1 MHADSRPRWL
11 TITLAVSVLMAA
23 ALLGAASTLL
33 LVASDRDGGA
43 RPNAVDVGFA
53 QDMTVHHQQGV
64 AMATLARE
72 RSQDPGIRQ
81 LAFDIEHV
89 QTEQMG
95 RMRAWLGLWSQ
106 PISPAG
112 EHMTWMTG
120 AGHDHGRA
128 VDGQAQQPVM
138 PGMATSRELER
149 LRSLSGPDFDNY
161 FLQLMIRHH
170 QGGAPMMRVAAERAS
185 VGEVRNLAARMLD
198 SQTAEVELMKTMLTD
213 RGAVPLPAPN

>member
-1 MHADSRPRWL
+1 MSS
-11 TITLAVSVLMAA
+11 AVVAA

-33 LVASDRDGGA
+33 LVGEGDDQ

-53 QDMTVHHQQGV
+53 QDMTAHHQQGV

-72 RSQDPGIRQ
+72 RSRAPGIRQ

-106 PISPAG
+106 PISPVG
-112 EHMTWMTG
+112 EHMGWM
-120 AGHDHGRA
+120 AGPGHEHGRA
-128 VDGQAQQPVM
+128 TGHRADVPAM
-138 PGMATSRELER
+138 PGMATTRELEH
-149 LRSLSGPDFDNY
+149 LRSLSRHEFDAY

-170 QGGAPMMRVAAERAS
+170 QGGAPMMRAAAERAA
-185 VGEVRNLAARMLD
+185 VGEVRNLSARMLD
-198 SQTAEVELMKTMLTD
+198 SQTAEVELMKNMLAQ
-213 RGAVPLPAPN
+213 RGSAPLPSPN